1 LLEYFHQSRSAVEA
15 GVTAPAL
22 FDIAIEEN
30 MNIIIDDGGRAQAG
44 YQGQA
49 GDCVCRAVAIVTGR
63 PYQEVYDRLA
73 NGRGSQRRSK
83 YGKKKSRSAREGINT
98 NRKWFKDYM
107 AELGLKWTPT
117 MQIGSGCK
125 VHLKPDELPKGRLI
139 VSLSRHYCA
148 VIDGVI
154 HDTYD
159 PSRDGTRCVYGYW
172 S

>member
-1 LLEYFHQSRSAVEA
+1 M
-15 GVTAPAL
+15 
-22 FDIAIEEN
+22 N
-30 MNIIIDDGGRAQAG
+30 NIIIDDGGRAQAG
-44 YQGQA
+44 YQGKA
-49 GDCVCRAVAIVTGR
+49 DDCVCRAIAIVTGM

-73 NGRGSQRRSK
+73 DGRGNQRRGK
-83 YGKKKSRSAREGINT
+83 YGGKKSRSAREGINT
-98 NRKWFKDYM
+98 NRTWFKEYM
-107 AELGLKWTPT
+107 SELGLKWTPT

-125 VHLKPDELPKGRLI
+125 VRLKADELPKGRLI

-159 PSRDGTRCVYGYW
+159 PSRGGTRCVYGYW